1 MRCIW
6 FTLQLETV
14 TATIFK
20 FKYSLYVLYYT
31 KCFTYT
37 ASFNKTTLVLLYI
50 WVHVNF
56 WFSAQISPC

>member
-6 FTLQLETV
+6 FTLQLEIV

-20 FKYSLYVLYYT
+20 CKYSLYVLYYT

-56 WFSAQISPC
+56 

>member
-6 FTLQLETV
+6 FTLQLETI
-14 TATIFK
+14 TAAIFI
-20 FKYSLYVLYYT
+20 FKYSQYVLYYT

-37 ASFNKTTLVLLYI
+37 DSFNKTTLVLLNI

-56 WFSAQISPC
+56 